1 MKINKNIKILV
12 MIVSFIVLV
21 LLFVNFENSKVKN
34 SELLSE
40 IEKIGE
46 ATDLIEKNK
55 YVEAIDTLN
64 EIKSV
69 DLYYLKNQH
78 LGDVEYIKGN
88 YEGAI
93 SFYNIAQI
101 HAKDKIMYDYISKRV
116 SYIKTVKLKK
126 GA

>member
-1 MKINKNIKILV
+1 MKKNKNIKILV

-21 LLFVNFENSKVKN
+21 LLFINFENSKVEN
-34 SELLSE
+34 SELLGE

-46 ATDLIEKNK
+46 ATNLIEKNK